1 MQMAIDTSPSG
12 RCYQHLA
19 ELHTSHHPD
28 ALDVLKLG
36 QLVQPLS
43 AGTRLGGVGCSP
55 RRFSAQQRP
64 LLPGGG

>member
-1 MQMAIDTSPSG
+1 MQVAIDTSPIG
-12 RCYQHLA
+12 ICYQHLA
-19 ELHTSHHPD
+19 ELHTSYHPD
-28 ALDVLKLG
+28 ALGLLKLG